1 MKVEPLPFFMRLSHA
16 QRSSA
21 GTVRESNEDFI
32 ACWPPDAQETVGTI
46 GLVWLLADGV
56 GGESRGE
63 LASQMAV
70 TSAIQVLKQ
79 AHSTATAPDLLNAMF
94 GEASRTVYDFA
105 MASPGKGT
113 MATTLNICLFRE
125 NALHIAHVG
134 DSRVY
139 LVRQGKI
146 RQLTTDH
153 CLVGTSVKYGLVQ
166 EHKAMTDTRRSI
178 LTRCVGHDPIV
189 NFDTSRTELMRGDIV
204 MQCTDGMY
212 AYVTPQEICDVI
224 SHFSPEEACRYLTTL
239 AERRQVD
246 DNLSLQV
253 IKVQELDPIAYR
265 QGAPVYKKQGPSGM
279 STEIEPGQVLDDHFE
294 ITELISRSGMACI
307 FKARDLL
314 SGELVAIKVPHMQ
327 FESDVATFTRFQRE
341 EEIGRQLNHPSIL
354 KVIPTERPKSR
365 PYLIMEFLEGRT
377 LDKIMAETRPLPEAE
392 AARITSLICDA
403 LAHMH
408 QRSIVHRDLKPQNI
422 MVCQDGSIRII
433 DFGIAKA
440 SRMRRLTFAGYSPM
454 MGTPD
459 YMAPEQVNGAR
470 GDLRSDIYS
479 LGAIL
484 YEMATGKVPFEGE
497 SPYVTM
503 NMRTTGDP
511 TAPRK
516 INEQISPAMEEIIL
530 HALSRDPNQRYA
542 DAVRMK
548 SELENYNLV
557 ELTGRHLRLE
567 TSKPWKRRFHLLP
580 LITLFVVLLLAGY
593 ALMFWYL
600 THHGRH

>member
-1 MKVEPLPFFMRLSHA
+1 MRVTHA
-16 QRSSA
+16 QRTSA
-21 GTVRESNEDFI
+21 GTVRESNEDYL
-32 ACWPPDAQETVGTI
+32 ACWPPDAHESVGTI

-70 TSAIQVLKQ
+70 TSALQVLKQ
-79 AHSTATAPDLLNAMF
+79 AHSTATVPDLLNAMF
-94 GEASRTVYDFA
+94 GEATRVVYDFA
-105 MASPGKGT
+105 MASPEKGP

-153 CLVGTSVKYGLVQ
+153 CLVGPSVKYGLVQ
-166 EHKAMTDTRRSI
+166 AHKAMTDTRRSI
-178 LTRCVGHDPIV
+178 LTRSVGHDPIV

-224 SHFSPEEACRYLTTL
+224 SHFPPEEACRCLTAL

-246 DNLSLQV
+246 DNLSIQV
-253 IKVQELDPIAYR
+253 IKVQELDPVAYR
-265 QGAPVYKKQGPSGM
+265 QGTPVYKRSDPSGM
-279 STEIEPGQVLDDHFE
+279 SNEIEPGQVLDDRFE
-294 ITELISRSGMACI
+294 IKELISRSGMACI
-307 FKARDLL
+307 FKARDLN
-314 SGELVAIKVPHMQ
+314 GDKLVAIKVPHMQ
-327 FESDVATFTRFQRE
+327 FESDIATFTRFQRE
-341 EEIGRQLNHPSIL
+341 EEIGQQLNHPSIL
-354 KVIPTERPKSR
+354 KVIPTERAKSR
-365 PYLIMEFLEGRT
+365 PYLVMEFLEGQT

-408 QRSIVHRDLKPQNI
+408 ARSIVHRDLKPQNI

-440 SRMRRLTFAGYSPM
+440 SRMRRLTFAGYSPI

-459 YMAPEQVNGAR
+459 YMAPEQVNGRR
-470 GDLRSDIYS
+470 GDHRSDIYS

-484 YEMATGKVPFEGE
+484 YEMTTGKVPFEGE

-511 TAPRK
+511 AAPRK
-516 INEQISPAMEEIIL
+516 INEQISPVMEEIIL
-530 HALSRDPNQRYA
+530 HALSRDPDRRYGSA
-542 DAVRMK
+542 EQMK
-548 SELENYNLV
+548 AELDNYNSV

-567 TSKPWKRRFHLLP
+567 SAKPWKNRFPMLP
-580 LITLFVVLLLAGY
+580 LIVFFVILQLAGF
-593 ALMFWYL
+593 AFMLWYF
-600 THHGRH
+600 THHGKH